1 MAAVFEEEEP
11 VSAGLAT
18 MAWVFVL
25 GLGLGSGAGI
35 WWVARWGSRRRSLE
49 SCAANHDRLQQ
60 RAWRQLAADAVP
72 LIPIL
77 TRQIEGVMEQTE
89 TATLQINTGIL
100 AIATRAESQV
110 SRIKSLVESF
120 ETRPVQTAV
129 PLETW
134 TVATDT
140 LTASTKELSSDV
152 ARIVMALQ
160 FQDITKQQLQHVVTP
175 LEQLR
180 ASIEALMRG
189 DGLEDGEAGNLL
201 QALHQSYT
209 MESERAVMAHSL
221 TGQASPAGT
230 PSAAGHPEGDV
241 TLF

>member
-1 MAAVFEEEEP
+1 
-11 VSAGLAT
+11 
-18 MAWVFVL
+18 MAWGFIL
-25 GLGLGSGAGI
+25 GLGLGLGTGV
-35 WWVARWGSRRRSLE
+35 WWVARWGSPRRSLQF
-49 SCAANHDRLQQ
+49 CVANHDYLQQ

-89 TATLQINTGIL
+89 TATLRINTSIL
-100 AIATRAESQV
+100 AIAARAESQV
-110 SRIKSLVESF
+110 SRIKSLLESLKAQ
-120 ETRPVQTAV
+120 PVQPAL
-129 PLETW
+129 PRETL
-134 TVATDT
+134 AAASET

-175 LEQLR
+175 LEQLH

-189 DGLEDGEAGNLL
+189 DGLEDGNTSNLL
-201 QALHQSYT
+201 QALHRSYT
-209 MESERAVMAHSL
+209 MESERTVMAHSL
-221 TGQASPAGT
+221 TGQVHPIPGT
-230 PSAAGHPEGDV
+230 GSAAGHPEGDA